1 MTAFSRVV
9 WQEGMHLAQHH
20 FQLQSRYFEDSVAF
34 ALAQLFFRPYGLAG
48 CELDAEALRNGTV
61 SVVHARGVL
70 PDGLAFHIPEA
81 DAPPPPRSIREL
93 FSPTQDRQ
101 VVCRAIPPLRQGRA
115 NPGFNGG
122 GAAATADDPRFIAE
136 TRAIADETTG
146 QDEKQVVVGR
156 KNLRVLL
163 DAEVQGDMVALPL
176 ARVRRDGAGHF
187 VYDAEFIP
195 PLLEIGASPGLM
207 ERVRRVID
215 ILESKSET
223 LVGPRRGA
231 QKDLAAFAARE
242 VATFWLTHAIHSS
255 LAPLRHLLEARRA
268 HPEQLYAELI
278 RLAGALCTFS
288 LDSHPRALP
297 LYDHDDL
304 ETCFDAL
311 ERHIRAHL
319 DLVVPSNCIAVPL
332 ERSRKLLHT
341 GEVKDRRCLGPST
354 WVLGVRRP
362 GGTQGDL
369 PASVPR
375 LVKMCATELIARLV
389 KEAHAGLTLEP
400 LPAPPPAVAARPGS
414 AYFTVRQQ
422 GPCWDTIVRTAQVG
436 IFVPEA
442 LADVEIELL
451 VILDDAGGRR

>member
-34 ALAQLFFRPYGLAG
+34 ALGQLFFRPYGLAG

-61 SVVHARGVL
+61 SLLHARGVL

-81 DAPPPPRSIREL
+81 DAAPAPRAIRDL

-101 VVCRAIPPLRQGRA
+101 VVCLAIPAYRPGRA
-115 NPGFNGG
+115 NCAFDGAPGED
-122 GAAATADDPRFIAE
+122 ARFVAE
-136 TRAIADETTG
+136 TRMVADETTG
-146 QDEKQVVVGR
+146 LDEKPVLVGR
-156 KNLRVLL
+156 KNLRLLL
-163 DAEVQGDMVALPL
+163 DSELREDLVALPL

-187 VYDAEFIP
+187 AYDHDFIP
-195 PLLEIGASPGLM
+195 PVLELSASVGLM

-215 ILESKSET
+215 ILESKSEA
-223 LVGPRRGA
+223 LVAPRRGG
-231 QKDLAAFAARE
+231 KTDLAAFASRE
-242 VATFWLTHAIHSS
+242 VASFWLTHAVHSS
-255 LAPLRHLLEARRA
+255 LAPLRHLLESRRA
-268 HPEQLYAELI
+268 HPEQLYAELA
-278 RLAGALCTFS
+278 RLAGALCTFA
-288 LDSHPRALP
+288 LDSHPRSLP

-304 ETCFDAL
+304 EGCFDAL

-319 DLVVPSNCIAVPL
+319 DLVVPTNAVTIPL
-332 ERSRKLLHT
+332 ERSRKFLLT

-369 PASVPR
+369 AASVPR

-389 KEAHAGLTLEP
+389 KEAHAGLTLEH
-400 LPAPPPAVAARPGS
+400 LATPPTAVAARPGTV
-414 AYFTVRQQ
+414 YFTVRQS

-436 IFVPEA
+436 IFIPEA
-442 LADVEIELL
+442 LADAELEL
-451 VILDDAGGRR
+451 IVMLDAASGGRR